1 MKKLRFMLSC
11 MAAVLAIVACS
22 EKEELPAPDQGPGNE
37 NPDDSDPDDPGTP
50 DDGMTYEM
58 TAAYPQFA
66 AAAAEGAAAPELAWA
81 EGDVLKVLAAG
92 ATEAVDFKY
101 DAEGKYFTASADFED
116 GAELAVAYNA
126 GAVPFT
132 FTLPDQTQSAAEVNV
147 AELSKALFMY
157 SKVTLGEEV
166 ETPGTNDE
174 ETTGEEMTT
183 SEAAPAETETET
195 KVFSVALAHQTALYK
210 FTLTNASG
218 EALTVTKIEVEG
230 SEETAFAKTL
240 DPATAAY
247 SGNAKTLALA
257 LGAEAGLELAADASM
272 TAYLSFFPTPAANS
286 TVTYKVY
293 VAGEE
298 EPYYASD
305 AQAVSAVYEAGK
317 VYDVAISLESAG
329 SDEPVVEEGYVVTD
343 GVGHIY
349 DAAGLT
355 AWAAAYGKSETGSD
369 NVVVEK
375 DIDMANAEWTPVANF
390 AGTFDGQG
398 HTISNMTIK
407 SEGSY
412 LGFVATNAGT
422 IKNLTFDNVAF
433 PMDAVVNCAGL
444 FAGGNTS
451 VIENCH
457 ILSTNWSVSASSVAD
472 ENIGNLKFAV
482 GFIAGSNNGASASA
496 IASITGCTVSAA
508 SEFSVNGNNGRG
520 AAGAIVGMNGKTGAG
535 ANQMLYNCS
544 TAAGSKM
551 TVSVVTAD
559 SEIGGLV
566 GWMGSGNIYS
576 CVTRTQINVLSA
588 AHVGG
593 FVGHVQS
600 PAAQTIVGSYSTSEM
615 NLVQAGTCQTG
626 GFIGRTFNSKATI
639 TGCYSTATVNYTD
652 ATAGSANNTGE
663 LIGNISGGNSPI
675 FTSSFTWMEGELNAQ
690 GNSAGALTETN
701 LASKEDLQSKLS
713 EMNTAIATALE
724 GTGYTCKYVE
734 GTVENEPLT
743 FAEPSER

>member
-66 AAAAEGAAAPELAWA
+66 AAAAEGAVAPELAWA
-81 EGDVLKVLAAG
+81 EGDVLKVVAAG

-195 KVFSVALAHQTALYK
+195 KVFSVALAHQTALYR

-218 EALTVTKIEVEG
+218 AAMNVAKIEVEG

-257 LGAEAGLELAADASM
+257 LGADAGLELAADASM

-298 EPYYASD
+298 EPYYASE
-305 AQAVSAVYEAGK
+305 AQTVSAVYEAGK
-317 VYDVAISLESAG
+317 VYDVAISLEAAG

-375 DIDMANAEWTPVANF
+375 DIDMNNAEWTPVANF
-390 AGTFDGQG
+390 SGTFDGQG
-398 HTISNMTIK
+398 YTISNMAIK
-407 SEGSY
+407 AGVPAT
-412 LGFVATNAGT
+412 GFVGTNAGT
-422 IKNLTFDNVAF
+422 LKNLTFDNVSYEASS
-433 PMDAVVNCAGL
+433 ASGL
-444 FAGGNTS
+444 F
-451 VIENCH
+451 
-457 ILSTNWSVSASSVAD
+457 
-472 ENIGNLKFAV
+472 V
-482 GFIAGSNNGASASA
+482 GMNNGAIQNCNVKSADFTVTTA
-496 IASITGCTVSAA
+496 TAGYYGIIAGANLANESLISDCTVGVEDGTVSVTIEGNNVGHKIGGIAG
-508 SEFSVNGNNGRG
+508 VNGNNSGVKPTLASCAVNSDVTITVTG
-520 AAGAIVGMNGKTGAG
+520 MQSAVIDMGGIVGWFAGGKVIGSVSRCTMNILAASLGGVAGHIQGPHVEIMAGCYTTATINVEQPGTGKQAGLIGKT
-535 ANQMLYNCS
+535 
-544 TAAGSKM
+544 
-551 TVSVVTAD
+551 
-559 SEIGGLV
+559 
-566 GWMGSGNIYS
+566 
-576 CVTRTQINVLSA
+576 
-588 AHVGG
+588 
-593 FVGHVQS
+593 
-600 PAAQTIVGSYSTSEM
+600 
-615 NLVQAGTCQTG
+615 
-626 GFIGRTFNSKATI
+626 FNAPVKVA
-639 TGCYSTATVNYTD
+639 GCYSNATVPESEYVGQIVQESNGTKATFTSCYSVMNTESCPLIVKTNNETAFDESVHTD
-652 ATAGSANNTGE
+652 NTG
-663 LIGNISGGNSPI
+663 
-675 FTSSFTWMEGELNAQ
+675 
-690 GNSAGALTETN
+690 
-701 LASKEDLQSKLS
+701 LQSKLS

-743 FAEPSER
+743 FAVPLER